1 MMNIIIWDSRGAL
14 KPSFQSDVRE
24 LITKYDLAIL
34 VIMETHI
41 GGDRA
46 KEITDRLPFQGAIHT
61 DMIGYVGGLW
71 LLWNADQ
78 VEVSNLT
85 SNEQEIHAIVKVN
98 SSNLSWLFS
107 AIYASPRFRE
117 RCLLWNNLSNVAQ
130 AHNLLWIIGGD
141 FNELLSSDEKFS
153 GRPIIPSRALL
164 FKECLD
170 DCNMADLGFQGPR
183 FTWINKHDIT
193 SLIQEKLDR
202 FFANPTWCV
211 MYP

>member
-1 MMNIIIWDSRGAL
+1 MDDSSFPYYSIMMNIIIWDSRGAL

-117 RCLLWNNLSNVAQ
+117 RCLLWNNLSNVA
-130 AHNLLWIIGGD
+130 HKLIIYCGLLVVTLMRCYLVMRSLVAG
-141 FNELLSSDEKFS
+141 
-153 GRPIIPSRALL
+153 LL
-164 FKECLD
+164 FPLEPYCSRNAWMIAIWLILD
-170 DCNMADLGFQGPR
+170 SKVPDLHGL
-183 FTWINKHDIT
+183 T
-193 SLIQEKLDR
+193 SMISLL
-202 FFANPTWCV
+202 
-211 MYP
+211 